1 MNATSFTN
9 PSVQAMAA
17 EFQLPAHI
25 CYLNCASKSPM
36 ARRVEQAGIDSFR
49 LKRLPYE
56 VSDIDFFGIP
66 KLLRQEFAKLINCQ
80 NSERVAIIPSVSYG
94 MAQVANNVKAKEGDE
109 IILAAEQ
116 FPSDVYVWQR
126 LAQKTGAVIRYVSP
140 PDSEAERGKAWNQEI
155 LKAIGP
161 KTALVCIGNI
171 HWTDGT
177 IFDLAAI
184 RKKTR
189 EHQALLIVDGT
200 QSVGVMPMDVE
211 SLQPDALI
219 CAGYKWLMGPYSIGL
234 GYYGEAFDEG
244 EPIEENWK
252 NRLGSENFADLVNY
266 QPQYKDFAIRYE
278 VGESTNFFLAPMQT
292 EALRMINEVGPLAIQ
307 QHCKEISTSFIQQI
321 QQDGAWMENAND
333 RAAHLLGV
341 KLPDGTDIKLL
352 KLLLEK
358 EHVFVSVRGNFVRIA
373 PHVYNSEAHFQKL
386 LDSIRT
392 IL

>member
-1 MNATSFTN
+1 MNTTSLTN
-9 PSVQAMAA
+9 PSIQAMAA
-17 EFQLPAHI
+17 EFQLPEHI

-36 ARRVEQAGIDSFR
+36 PKRVEQAGIESFR

-66 KLLRQEFAKLINCQ
+66 KLLRQEFAKLINCV
-80 NSERVAIIPSVSYG
+80 NPERVAIIPSVSYG
-94 MAQVANNVKAKEGDE
+94 MAQVANNVKPKEGEE

-116 FPSDVYVWQR
+116 FPSDVYVWQK
-126 LAQKTGAVIRYVSP
+126 LAQETGAVIRYVSS
-140 PDSEAERGKAWNQEI
+140 PDSETERGKAWNQEI
-155 LKAIGP
+155 LNAVGP

-184 RKKTR
+184 RKKTKD
-189 EHQALLIVDGT
+189 HKALLVVDGT
-200 QSVGVMPMDVE
+200 QSVGVMPIDVE

-219 CAGYKWLMGPYSIGL
+219 CAGYKWLLGPYSIGL

-266 QPQYKDFAIRYE
+266 QPLYKGFATRYE
-278 VGESTNFFLAPMQT
+278 VGESTNFFLAPMLT
-292 EALRMINEVGPLAIQ
+292 EALKMINEIGPLAIQ
-307 QHCKEISTSFIQQI
+307 QHCKEISTSFIQEI
-321 QQDGAWMENAND
+321 QQDGAWMEHPTY
-333 RAAHLLGV
+333 RATHLFGV
-341 KLPDGTDIKLL
+341 KLPAGTDIKAL

-358 EHVFVSVRGNFVRIA
+358 ENVFVSVRGSFVRIA
-373 PHVYNSEAHFQKL
+373 PHVYNLEAHFQKL
-386 LDSIRT
+386 LDSIRI

>member
-9 PSVQAMAA
+9 PSVQTMAA
-17 EFQLPAHI
+17 EFQLPEYI

-36 ARRVEQAGIDSFR
+36 ARRVEQAGIDAFR
-49 LKRLPYE
+49 TKRLPYE
-56 VSDIDFFGIP
+56 VSNQDFYGIP
-66 KLLRQEFAKLINCQ
+66 KLLREEFANLINCP
-80 NSERVAIIPSVSYG
+80 NPERVAIIPSVSYG
-94 MAQVANNVKAKEGDE
+94 IAQVANNVKTKEGEE

-116 FPSDVYVWQR
+116 FPSDVYVWQK
-126 LAQKTGAVIRYVSP
+126 LADKTGAIIKFVSP
-140 PDSEAERGKAWNQEI
+140 PDSSTERGKAWNQAI
-155 LKAIGP
+155 LNAIGP

-184 RKKTR
+184 RKRTR

-278 VGESTNFFLAPMQT
+278 VGESTNFFLAPIQT
-292 EALRMINEVGPLAIQ
+292 EALKMINETGPLNIHE
-307 QHCKEISTSFIQQI
+307 HCREISTNFIQEI
-321 QQDGAWMENAND
+321 QQDGAWMENSAD
-333 RAAHLLGV
+333 RAAHLFGV
-341 KLPDGTDIKLL
+341 KLPAGTDIKAL
-352 KLLLEK
+352 KVLLEK
-358 EHVFVSVRGNFVRIA
+358 EHVFVSVRGNFIRIA
-373 PHVYNSEAHFQKL
+373 PHVYNTEALFQKL
-386 LDSIRT
+386 LTSIRT